1 MNDMKKFMILFIIIG
16 IIGFVIT
23 IGVIIFVIMISGM
36 GQDLLSGSNYY

>member
-1 MNDMKKFMILFIIIG
+1 MNDMKKIMIILIIIG

-23 IGVIIFVIMISGM
+23 TGVIIVVIMISGM